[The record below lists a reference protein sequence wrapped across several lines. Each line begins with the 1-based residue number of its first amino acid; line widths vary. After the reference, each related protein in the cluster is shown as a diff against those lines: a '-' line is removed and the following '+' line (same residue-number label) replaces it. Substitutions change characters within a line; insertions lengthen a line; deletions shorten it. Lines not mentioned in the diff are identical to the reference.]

1 MESLKQ
7 IKALFLIR
15 LRLLYNTIRSKAGLG
30 KIIGMGLAAFIMIIA
45 TASGASDILE
55 AIFKLPFAH
64 IIAEWC
70 IGILIIYAIFV
81 VFTGDLVSGH
91 TLNTGQMSSD
101 FQYLSTLPISPTI
114 LILTKVFE
122 RLITDYFGILFL
134 LPALIGISCYRAFTL
149 KAFLAA
155 FFLYIEISILIG
167 LAINL
172 VMICLT
178 RFFKNSTIN
187 NFFSIFGYI
196 SALLTLIPFLMLSN
210 FNPSHVP
217 IVIEKIDYLQKT
229 LGCLLLPIKWMAST
243 ILYSTPFC
251 NEFAYFSLIWLILAA
266 ILTFLFRSA
275 IKSNWFAYVHSNKSV
290 SSTTNKNKKLFSG
303 LFRKEFLMIK
313 SDLNLL
319 VNAILMPISIIAV
332 EIYFLKK
339 VFSFTSVD
347 SITNFIFGSII
358 YFSMFGPINI
368 IGYEGKAI
376 SLLESMPITPAQLI
390 KKKYTFWVIIA
401 LIIFVPATI
410 ATFRILSFDWLIT
423 LKAVLLITAFT
434 LASVWVTVSLSA
446 IFAEYNAKVLQ
457 QHSTFIGK
465 MAAMSLMSLLLP
477 LKTFSWINFY
487 SLLVFISLAVL
498 CYIKAQALLAFRQ
511 DKDALKSSN
520 CTRINCLL
528 LFFSFVAIEC
538 SINQFF
544 TAVIPDTDT
553 GIWSWC
559 LSLGVMLLFFLI
571 NKKSNSPIIPKAN
584 IKEIIK
590 SVSVAFLSLFL
601 VIFYLKSNQTLS
613 ASIISNMNHVAEFY
627 RFIFIPQFIWKV
639 IMFIAAVLMMISAV
653 KRSEEYFLSENN
665 TLLSILGSMI
675 ILLVSCNS
683 LIPLIAVH
691 LLILSLFS
699 FNQQKAPLSFYS
711 SIIFFSGLFYYLIF

>member
-1 MESLKQ
+1 MGTLKQ

-15 LRLLYNTIRSKAGLG
+15 LRLLFNTIRSKAGLG

-70 IGILIIYAIFV
+70 IGTLVIYAIFI

-101 FQYLSTLPISPTI
+101 FHYLSTLPISPTI

-196 SALLTLIPFLMLSN
+196 SALLTLIPFLLLSN

-217 IVIEKIDYLQKT
+217 MVIEKLDYLQNT
-229 LGCLLLPIKWMAST
+229 FGSLLLPIKWMAST
-243 ILYSTPFC
+243 ILFSTPFC
-251 NEFAYFSLIWLILAA
+251 NEFAYLTIIWLILAA
-266 ILTFLFRSA
+266 ILTFLFHSA
-275 IKSNWFAYVHSNKSV
+275 IKNNWFAYVHSNKSI
-290 SSTTNKNKKLFSG
+290 SSASKGRRLFSG

-319 VNAILMPISIIAV
+319 VNAILMPISIIIV
-332 EIYFLKK
+332 EIYFLKR
-339 VFSFTSVD
+339 VFSFTTFN
-347 SITNFIFGSII
+347 SILNFIFGSII

-376 SLLESMPITPAQLI
+376 SLLESMPISPAQLI
-390 KKKYTFWVIIA
+390 KKKYSFWVIIA

-410 ATFRILSFDWLIT
+410 ATFRILSFDWTIT
-423 LKAVLLITAFT
+423 FEAVLFT
-434 LASVWVTVSLSA
+434 TTFTMASVWITVSLSA

-457 QHSTFIGK
+457 QHSSFIGK
-465 MAAMSLMSLLLP
+465 MAAMALMSLLLP
-477 LKTFSWINFY
+477 LKSPSWLNFY
-487 SLLVFISLAVL
+487 SLLIFTGLTLL
-498 CYIKAQALLAFRQ
+498 CYRKAQAILAFRQ
-511 DKDALKSSN
+511 DNEALKSAGCNRLN
-520 CTRINCLL
+520 CML
-528 LFFSFVAIEC
+528 LFFSFAAIEC

-544 TAVIPDTDT
+544 TAVIPDNDT

-559 LSLGVMLLFFLI
+559 LTVAVMLPFFLI
-571 NKKSNSPIIPKAN
+571 LKKSDSPIIPKTN
-584 IKEIIK
+584 IKEILK
-590 SVSVAFLSLFL
+590 SVSIALLSLFL
-601 VIFYLKSNQTLS
+601 VILFLKYKPVLS
-613 ASIISNMNHVAEFY
+613 TAIINNMNHIAEFY
-627 RFIFIPQFIWKV
+627 RYILIPQFIWKI
-639 IMFIAAVLMMISAV
+639 IMFLAAVLMMVAIV
-653 KRSEEYFLSENN
+653 KRAEEYFSSEKNA
-665 TLLSILGSMI
+665 LLSILGALI
-675 ILLVSCNS
+675 ILLVSCSS
-683 LIPLIAVH
+683 LIPFIAAYIIV
-691 LLILSLFS
+691 LSIFS
-699 FNQQKAPLSFYS
+699 FNQQKAPLTFYS
-711 SIIFFSGLFYYLIF
+711 SILFFSGLFYYLIF